1 MEPSGG
7 SSPLP
12 ASPLPP
18 SPNQAWYESQLASQ
32 APGQAPP
39 SGALATPAPTPPP
52 KRKGPHPAV
61 GVVFVLVIVVVA
73 LALSGALDGLF
84 GSGSSGTNP
93 NVSVTNTSA
102 SHVCPYSGTP
112 TETYLFTLVNNG
124 NTNAAVSLG
133 FYLNDAQVYSGTYS
147 APAGTSTPYT
157 VTAPLSSCPPS
168 GSTYYLDVLSVT
180 AA

>member
-1 MEPSGG
+1 MQPSDG

-18 SPNQAWYESQLASQ
+18 SPSQAWYESQIASPG
-32 APGQAPP
+32 PGQAPP
-39 SGALATPAPTPPP
+39 AGTLATPVPTPPP
-52 KRKGPHPAV
+52 KRKGPHPIV
-61 GVVFVLVIVVVA
+61 GVVFVIFVVVIA
-73 LALSGALDGLF
+73 LVLSGALDGLF

-93 NVSVTNTSA
+93 NVSVSNTSA

-124 NTNAAVSLG
+124 NTNAAVSIG

-147 APAGTSTPYT
+147 APAGASTPYT
-157 VTAPLSSCPPS
+157 VTTPLSSCPPS